1 MERERKANMTED
13 DSSMEDYVRELK
25 DERRIFK
32 PVEGQLVIPVEETE
46 FSTDKSRRG
55 TLLPNTK
62 IQQSKFFLW
71 SPKDLSELQQKI
83 LTLYQANIDWNDK
96 ELPDVY
102 FTIEDL
108 AHFLGRRKDA
118 LYTEAPK
125 IVSELAKTTWELPIE
140 VEGKMGYMAMA
151 IFDGV
156 GFFPGGLYLLPNQRL
171 KESIHPRL
179 VWDRAGKKVEGL
191 DAPTFEVNQFTADKQ
206 IELEGKY
213 TTNLYAILAGEVW
226 KAKPLEI
233 SLERLRDLLYLGKKF
248 PEYREFNRN
257 VLTPAIKRIN
267 EQSDIFVKTDTK
279 KEGKKIIGFIFNIY
293 NKSTR
298 AGIEKIKEQLVFYGI
313 SDGSLPYIF
322 DTLKIE
328 IEDVKVNIDYFEKAI
343 KKHKD
348 IRNQGAYLFACIV
361 NNYARKSPKQIKEE
375 EEKRQKQLKIQK
387 ETELTKEIMR
397 LKNQYTQS
405 RQEIAEKYIFD
416 SDKNKLLQEVIDDC
430 PVKWTVSFI
439 KKTLKQVDDNVDKLL
454 KIPSIKAI
462 VRSYINTKKIPAS
475 ESFIDYLAKHNI
487 TNVSQKFID
496 NLSI

>member
-1 MERERKANMTED
+1 MKKEDKNLPVSLQTEG
-13 DSSMEDYVRELK
+13 YVREIK
-25 DERRIFK
+25 NQRRIFK
-32 PVEGQLVIPVEETE
+32 PVEGQLIIPVEDNE
-46 FSTDKSRRG
+46 FNTDKARRG
-55 TLLPNTK
+55 ILQPNTK

-83 LTLYQANIDWNDK
+83 LTLYQANINWNDK

-108 AHFLGRRKDA
+108 ANFLGRRKDA

-140 VEGKMGYMAMA
+140 IEGKMGYLAMA

-171 KESIHPRL
+171 KESLHPRL

-226 KAKPLEI
+226 KEKAFEI
-233 SLERLRDLLYLGKKF
+233 SLNYLRNLLCLGGKF
-248 PEYREFNRN
+248 SEYREFNRN

-267 EQSDIFVKTDTK
+267 EHSDIFVKIDYIKERK
-279 KEGKKIIGFIFNIY
+279 KVVGFIFNIY
-293 NKSTR
+293 NKSSKV
-298 AGIEKIKEQLVFYGI
+298 GIEKTKKQLIFYGI
-313 SDGSLPYIF
+313 SEGSIPYIF

-328 IEDVKVNIDYFEKAI
+328 IEDVKSNIEYFERTI
-343 KKHKD
+343 KRHKD
-348 IRNQGAYLFACIV
+348 IRNKGAYLFACII
-361 NNYARKSPKQIKEE
+361 NNYAKKTPKQIKEE
-375 EEKRQKQLKIQK
+375 EEKRQRQLKIQK
-387 ETELTKEIMR
+387 ETELT
-397 LKNQYTQS
+397 
-405 RQEIAEKYIFD
+405 QEIIKFKNEYTVSLQKKAEEYISK
-416 SDKNKLLQEVIDDC
+416 SDKEKLLQDFIDDC
-430 PVKWTVSFI
+430 PVKWTINYI
-439 KKTLKQVDDNVDKLL
+439 KKSLKQVDNNVNELL
-454 KIPSIKAI
+454 KSPEIKAI
-462 VRSYINTKKIPAS
+462 LRAYVNTKKITAN
-475 ESFIDYLAKHNI
+475 ESFIEYLAKHNI
-487 TNVSQKFID
+487 TSVSQKFID